1 MKMPDYYKGD
11 GNVTCMDAL
20 RACVHGWNPD
30 PLYAFWF
37 CNAFK
42 YLWRFRRKNGVEDLY
57 KCEDYIDML
66 IDEID
71 KANIIK
77 EP

>member
-1 MKMPDYYKGD
+1 MKTPDYYKGD

-20 RACVHGWNPD
+20 RSCVHGWKPNP
-30 PLYAFWF
+30 LFAFWF
-37 CNAFK
+37 CCAFK
-42 YLWRFRRKNGVEDLY
+42 YLWRFKGKDGIKDLH
-57 KCEDYIDML
+57 KCEHYIDMM
-66 IDEID
+66 IDDME